1 MSPLDAAAPVDLDYD
16 PTPVWFS
23 PNRLGH
29 FGGRKPIGGTPLI
42 ANAVGE
48 SKNMSNPAFP
58 DEHLCIQKDTTSE
71 QILARQTSIFQE
83 SIATHDVPFE
93 DLKFRIAGRGA
104 TQWGRVEGGGDGGD
118 QGDQGLR
125 EAAHHLGAGLLLL
138 LRHLPEP
145 HHLGGWQVHCAPERK
160 RILNCCM
167 RARLCAIGRVRS
179 NCVVS
184 SKQESVDNIK

>member
-1 MSPLDAAAPVDLDYD
+1 MGPLDAAAPVDLDYD

-48 SKNMSNPAFP
+48 SQNMSTPLTP
-58 DEHLCIQKDTTSE
+58 DEHLCVQKDTTSE
-71 QILARQTSIFQE
+71 QILARQTSIFQVFTF
-83 SIATHDVPFE
+83 SNATDNVSME
-93 DLKFRIAGRGA
+93 GVKLQIAGGGA
-104 TQWGRVEGGGDGGD
+104 AQWGRVEGGGDGGD
-118 QGDQGLR
+118 QRDQGLR
-125 EAAHHLGAGLLLL
+125 EAAHHLGAGVLLL

-167 RARLCAIGRVRS
+167 WTRLCAIGRVRFNRLS
-179 NCVVS
+179 
-184 SKQESVDNIK
+184 